1 MTRISLSL
9 LSAACVALLMAGF
22 SIPARAF
29 VLITQE
35 EARLYAAPA
44 GSLLAPMSVPT
55 NALPA
60 IEVVNPQIMAGPVPS
75 PVSIELVFK
84 TQDATVDMS
93 SFRALYGSLK
103 LNITDRIMEK
113 ARLTASGLR
122 IENAEIPS
130 GTHRLMLSIAD
141 SKGRRTDRELRLQ
154 VQ

>member
-1 MTRISLSL
+1 MIPSPMNRISAACIALLLASLSL
-9 LSAACVALLMAGF
+9 PAA
-22 SIPARAF
+22 AF
-29 VLITQE
+29 VLVTQE

-122 IENAEIPS
+122 IENAEIPP

-141 SKGRRTDRELRLQ
+141 SKGRRTDRELRIQ

>member
-1 MTRISLSL
+1 MTRISLSR
-9 LSAACVALLMAGF
+9 LSAACVALLMVSF
-22 SIPARAF
+22 SMPATAF

-35 EARLYAAPA
+35 EARLYASPA
-44 GSLLAPMSVPT
+44 GSLVASMSVPT

>member
-1 MTRISLSL
+1 MTRMGLSR
-9 LSAACVALLMAGF
+9 LSAACVALLMVGF
-22 SIPARAF
+22 SMPATAF

-35 EARLYAAPA
+35 EARLYAVPA

-60 IEVVNPQIMAGPVPS
+60 IEVVNPQIMAVAGPS

>member
-1 MTRISLSL
+1 MTRMGLSR
-9 LSAACVALLMAGF
+9 LSATCVALLMVGF
-22 SIPARAF
+22 SMPATAF

-35 EARLYAAPA
+35 EARLYAVPA

-55 NALPA
+55 NTLPA